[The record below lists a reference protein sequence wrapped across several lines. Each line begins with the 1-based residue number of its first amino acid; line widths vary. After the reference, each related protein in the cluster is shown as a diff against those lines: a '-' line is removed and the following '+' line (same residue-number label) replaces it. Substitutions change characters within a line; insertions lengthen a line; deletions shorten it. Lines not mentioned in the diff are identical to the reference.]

1 MVNSNK
7 IEFIPIHVK
16 VKKERFDLFRTI
28 LDEVEKNGE
37 RLEDG
42 DILVIS
48 SKFVAMSEGRIVR
61 LSDVIPSPE
70 AEDLASKIHMPSN
83 LAELILR
90 EADLVFA
97 GLPGFALTI
106 KDGVFTPNAGIDRS
120 NVQEGWA
127 VLYPRS
133 SFRKAEILRRRILL
147 ETGKK
152 IGIIITDSRLL
163 PLRSGTTGIAIG
175 VAGFNPIKDERGRK
189 DLFNNVLRV
198 TLRALADDISAGA
211 QLIMGEANEGIPI
224 VIVRNTGIKLHD
236 KPIDYEHMIVNC
248 YECIYVRGLAHE
260 NLSTFNSETMAL
272 QYRNK
277 QNYV

>member
-1 MVNSNK
+1 MVKNTK
-7 IEFIPIHVK
+7 IEYIPIRVK
-16 VKKERFDLFRTI
+16 VKKGRFDLFRTI
-28 LDEVEKNGE
+28 LDEVESNGE

-48 SKFVAMSEGRIVR
+48 SKFVAMSEGRVAR
-61 LSDVIPSPE
+61 LSDVISSPE
-70 AEDLASKIHMPSN
+70 AEDLALKIHTPSN

-97 GLPGFALTI
+97 SLPGFALTI

-120 NVQEGWA
+120 NVQKGWA
-127 VLYPRS
+127 ILYPRDP
-133 SFRKAEILRRRILL
+133 FKKAEKLRRRILL

-152 IGIIITDSRLL
+152 VGIIITDSRLL

-175 VAGFNPIKDERGRK
+175 VAGFDPVKDERGRK

-211 QLIMGEANEGIPI
+211 QLIMGEANEGTPI

-236 KPIDYEHMIVNC
+236 KPIDCEYMVVNHH
-248 YECIYVRGLAHE
+248 ECIYVRGLAHKK
-260 NLSTFNSETMAL
+260 SICSSI
-272 QYRNK
+272 QK
-277 QNYV
+277 